1 MKNTA
6 NFVVMLAKLSAQ
18 SGHQKLIPIA
28 IEARMLILM
37 SNVEVNCAA
46 ALIVFILPHG
56 LDSALE
62 DVIADFGCNYKIH
75 QLNCNSIWKSYVA
88 RGLEG

>member
-6 NFVVMLAKLSAQ
+6 NFVVMLAKLSAK

-28 IEARMLILM
+28 IEARVLILM

-56 LDSALE
+56 LDSAFE

-75 QLNCNSIWKSYVA
+75 
-88 RGLEG
+88 